1 MYRCEKGIFSIVG
14 NNRESIGRTPIV
26 RVDLVHNGKTVVR
39 AFIKLEIVAEKETDI
54 VLNKKAETITLS
66 CPDDVVNMEF
76 SEEEIRNGVYRI
88 IQEGGMSHEEFWNT
102 NEFLSATTTPM
113 GITVPT
119 LESGNSTDGQLTKKV
134 CWKFTHR
141 ETEAYR

>member
-1 MYRCEKGIFSIVG
+1 M
-14 NNRESIGRTPIV
+14 
-26 RVDLVHNGKTVVR
+26 
-39 AFIKLEIVAEKETDI
+39 
-54 VLNKKAETITLS
+54 
-66 CPDDVVNMEF
+66 NMEF

-102 NEFLSATTTPM
+102 YEFLSATTTPM
-113 GITVPT
+113 GITVRT

-141 ETEAYR
+141 EIGSLPVNSPKNTDGTISIEE